1 MATITKV
8 NRKKGEAYLICF
20 AHPKTKKWVRRVVYC
35 SRKEAERIR
44 KKIDADIAM
53 GIFNI
58 MDNDGPD
65 YSWVELRKKYLKY
78 AQRNKSEG
86 TAERDKNVMDVFEAF
101 LGTDEYPLTA
111 ITGNMIERY
120 KADRL
125 KAGRKEA
132 TVGLEMRHLRSI
144 FYQAM
149 KWEMMDTNPVVGV
162 KHPKKDII
170 KVRYL
175 TKAEIKRLLEAIR
188 RGEDWDFG
196 KLVQAYLNTGA
207 RRNEL
212 LPPFFTWD
220 NIDFG
225 NRQILV
231 QGKGNRKRYIPMN
244 TTLYGI
250 LEGLRDD
257 GYKVPFEYKPDYV
270 TRRVQKYYREAGIKG
285 ANLHSLR
292 KTFGSLL
299 LQYGNVDLYTV
310 SKLLGHSSVTTTEKY
325 YVDLLDENY
334 RSSVGAIEDILLDV
348 ENGNELHAHRTIKKQ

>member
-20 AHPKTKKWVRRVVYC
+20 VHPKTKRWVRRVVYC

-53 GIFNI
+53 GTFNI
-58 MDNDGPD
+58 MDSDGPGF
-65 YSWVELRKKYLKY
+65 SWAELKKKYLKF
-78 AQRNKSEG
+78 AQKNKSER
-86 TAERDKNVMDVFEAF
+86 TVERDMNVMDAFEDF
-101 LGTDEYPLTA
+101 LGTNEYPLAGISEST
-111 ITGNMIERY
+111 IEEY
-120 KADRL
+120 KAART
-125 KAGRKEA
+125 KEGRKEA
-132 TVGLEMRHLRSI
+132 TIGLEMRHLRSI

-149 KWEMMDTNPVVGV
+149 KWKMMDINPVVGV
-162 KHPKKDII
+162 KHPQKDII

-175 TKAEIKRLLEAIR
+175 TKAEIKRLLEAIHR
-188 RGEDWDFG
+188 AEDWEFG
-196 KLVQAYLNTGA
+196 RLVQAYLNTGA

-220 NIDFG
+220 NVDFH

-231 QGKGNRKRYIPMN
+231 QGKGKRKRYIPMN

-250 LEGLRDD
+250 LETLQRD
-257 GYKVPFEYKPDYV
+257 GYKHPFEFKPDYV
-270 TRRVQKYYREAGIKG
+270 TRRIQKYYQEVRIEG

-299 LQYGNVDLYTV
+299 LQYGSVDLYTV
-310 SKLLGHSSVTTTEKY
+310 SKLLGHSSITTTEKY

-334 RSSVGAIEDILLDV
+334 RSSVGAVEDILGDV
-348 ENGNELHAHRTIKKQ
+348 QNADEQHAHRTI

>member
-20 AHPKTKKWVRRVVYC
+20 AHPKTNKWVRRVVYC

-53 GIFNI
+53 GTFNI
-58 MDNDGPD
+58 LDTDRPG
-65 YSWVELRKKYLKY
+65 YSWAELKKKYLKF
-78 AQRNKSEG
+78 AQKNKSEG
-86 TAERDKNVMDVFEAF
+86 TAERDMNVMDVFEVF
-101 LGTDEYPLTA
+101 LGTDEYPLIG
-111 ITGNMIERY
+111 ITGSVIQEY
-120 KADRL
+120 KVARIGE
-125 KAGRKEA
+125 GRKEA

-149 KWEMMDTNPVVGV
+149 KWKMMDINPVVGV

-175 TKAEIKRLLEAIR
+175 TKAEIKRLLEAIQR
-188 RGEDWDFG
+188 AEDWDFG

-212 LPPFFTWD
+212 LPPYFTWG
-220 NIDFG
+220 NVDFH

-231 QGKGNRKRYIPMN
+231 QGKGKRKRYIPMN
-244 TTLYGI
+244 ATLYGI
-250 LEGLRDD
+250 LEGLQKD
-257 GYKVPFEYKPDYV
+257 GYEVPFEYKPDYV
-270 TRRVQKYYREAGIKG
+270 TRRVQKYYREVSIKG

-334 RSSVGAIEDILLDV
+334 RSSVGIVEDILHDV
-348 ENGNELHAHRTIKKQ
+348 QNSEEQHAHRTNKKQ